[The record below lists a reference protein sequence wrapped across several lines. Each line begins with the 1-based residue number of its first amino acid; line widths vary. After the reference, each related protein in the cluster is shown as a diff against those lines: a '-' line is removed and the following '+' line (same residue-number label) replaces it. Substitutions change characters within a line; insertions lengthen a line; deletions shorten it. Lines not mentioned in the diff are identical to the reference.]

1 MTSKS
6 TSIYKGVRLRKWGRF
21 ATEIR
26 DPICKNNVWIGTFNT
41 ELEAAEAYAKK
52 KNEFKEAL
60 QSGANVTSMA
70 SEIPYLE
77 TLQNG
82 AIFFSMS

>member
-21 ATEIR
+21 AAEIR
-26 DPICKNNVWIGTFNT
+26 DLIRKNKVWICTFDT

-60 QSGANVTSMA
+60 QSGNATQSKDTKV
-70 SEIPYLE
+70 
-77 TLQNG
+77 
-82 AIFFSMS
+82 